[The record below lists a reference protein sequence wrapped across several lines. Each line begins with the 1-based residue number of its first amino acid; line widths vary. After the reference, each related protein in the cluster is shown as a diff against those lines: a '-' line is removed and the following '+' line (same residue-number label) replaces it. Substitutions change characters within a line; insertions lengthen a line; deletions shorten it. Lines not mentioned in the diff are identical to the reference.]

1 MKKLLSVLLAVS
13 FLLCQWAEG
22 AAEEGSPEVEAP
34 AAVLMENATGTILY
48 EKGAEEERSPASVT
62 KIMTLLL
69 IFEALESGQLHLEDE
84 VMTSAHAKS
93 MGGSQVFLE
102 EGEVQTAETLIK
114 CIVVASGNDAAVAMA
129 EHLAGTEGEFV
140 TRMNQKAE
148 LLGMEHTHF
157 VDCCGLTEDPAHYT
171 CAKDIAVMTR
181 ELITRFPKIH
191 EYATIWMENITHV
204 TRQGSSE
211 FGLTNTNKLLRSFE
225 GCSGL
230 KTGSTSR
237 AGYCLSA
244 TAERNGI
251 ELIAVVLAAPDS
263 KTRFANA
270 ASLLNYGFGKC
281 RLYTDENEE
290 PAGMVPVKGGLKEEV
305 PCRYEKPFQYLDTN
319 GQEVSGIEKEV
330 VLYEKL
336 QAPVS
341 ENDPAGEAVYRL
353 NGKEIGRVQILTAE
367 PCEKAGFFHYLKKAW
382 NRYRNLCYDKKNG
395 STETETVWEETEN
408 G

>member
-1 MKKLLSVLLAVS
+1 
-13 FLLCQWAEG
+13 
-22 AAEEGSPEVEAP
+22 
-34 AAVLMENATGTILY
+34 
-48 EKGAEEERSPASVT
+48 
-62 KIMTLLL
+62 
-69 IFEALESGQLHLEDE
+69 
-84 VMTSAHAKS
+84 
-93 MGGSQVFLE
+93 
-102 EGEVQTAETLIK
+102 
-114 CIVVASGNDAAVAMA
+114 
-129 EHLAGTEGEFV
+129 
-140 TRMNQKAE
+140 
-148 LLGMEHTHF
+148 
-157 VDCCGLTEDPAHYT
+157 
-171 CAKDIAVMTR
+171 MTR

>member
-22 AAEEGSPEVEAP
+22 AAEESSLEVEAP

-140 TRMNQKAE
+140 ARMNQKAE

-305 PCRYEKPFQYLDTN
+305 SCRYEKPFQYLDTN

-341 ENDPAGEAVYRL
+341 ENAPAGEAVYRL

>member
-22 AAEEGSPEVEAP
+22 AAEESSLEVEAP

-129 EHLAGTEGEFV
+129 EHVAGTEGEFV
-140 TRMNQKAE
+140 ARMNQKAE

-263 KTRFANA
+263 KPRFANA